1 MKPHKK
7 IFEKISLFRW
17 IVITVVP
24 IIVIF
29 QIYSLTSYYN
39 YWSKILSNSYSDALS
54 TTISKYRTLKF
65 NESKGGEMTIE
76 FENEE
81 EEGDDELE
89 VELNGK
95 FFPKKTEKK
104 QDTLG
109 MDKILYNVNSMFLSS
124 MPFEIVTFDSIFFN
138 EIQHREIISEYE
150 ICIYNHKNDSIL
162 SRTNNLTELNTI
174 YQTQREEVDSL
185 RDVIV
190 YFENPARLIFQKMLL
205 FLIFSIL
212 ILAII
217 IALLIYQMKIID
229 RQKRIEK
236 IRRDFTDSMT
246 HELRHPLQG
255 ALSMAEAM
263 ENPAFTENAD
273 RRTNAVQRIK
283 HNLFNLSNLLESIV
297 QKSYSEKLQQVAEW
311 RDNNLKEMLND
322 LVVNF
327 TILAKKKIVFVTH
340 FEDIAPTYQ
349 YDTVHFPNAIKNLID
364 NAIKYSD
371 ESVTITI
378 SVEDNDEN
386 FTVTVA
392 DNGIGISDKE
402 LPYIFDKFYRV
413 YGKKRDHG
421 FGLGLSYVKWVADIH
436 SGSVNVE
443 SHKGKGSVFSIT
455 IPKAK

>member
-17 IVITVVP
+17 ISIGSIFFLLLFQFYFLYNTYESVSR
-24 IIVIF
+24 IIKSSVEKSFVSAVREHRDYRMQNVQTNGTGRVEIKF
-29 QIYSLTSYYN
+29 NSSN
-39 YWSKILSNSYSDALS
+39 KNDSDNRSEDEDILDLGKMNVDDAMFKANSYI
-54 TTISKYRTLKF
+54 ISKSPLEISKLDSIYFRFLKDE
-65 NESKGGEMTIE
+65 NLE
-76 FENEE
+76 FLY
-81 EEGDDELE
+81 DIIIY
-89 VELNGK
+89 
-95 FFPKKTEKK
+95 KK
-104 QDTLG
+104 
-109 MDKILYNVNSMFLSS
+109 
-124 MPFEIVTFDSIFFN
+124 DSIFFRTTRLVN
-138 EIQHREIISEYE
+138 VSNLQQTNRMELDFETDAQAFY
-150 ICIYNHKNDSIL
+150 KNPMTVIL
-162 SRTNNLTELNTI
+162 
-174 YQTQREEVDSL
+174 
-185 RDVIV
+185 
-190 YFENPARLIFQKMLL
+190 QKMLWFFISSVL
-205 FLIFSIL
+205 L
-212 ILAII
+212 ILVIGYALLYQLRII
-217 IALLIYQMKIID
+217 I

-311 RDNNLKEMLND
+311 GDNNLKEMLND
-322 LVVNF
+322 LVANF
-327 TILAKKKIVFVTH
+327 TILAKKKTVFVTH
-340 FEDIAPTYQ
+340 FEDIAPNYQ

>member
-17 IVITVVP
+17 ISI
-24 IIVIF
+24 
-29 QIYSLTSYYN
+29 
-39 YWSKILSNSYSDALS
+39 
-54 TTISKYRTLKF
+54 
-65 NESKGGEMTIE
+65 G
-76 FENEE
+76 
-81 EEGDDELE
+81 
-89 VELNGK
+89 
-95 FFPKKTEKK
+95 
-104 QDTLG
+104 
-109 MDKILYNVNSMFLSS
+109 
-124 MPFEIVTFDSIFFN
+124 SIFFLLLFQFYFLYN
-138 EIQHREIISEYE
+138 TYESVSRIIKSSVEKSFVSAVREHRDYRMQNVQTNGTGRVEIKFNSS
-150 ICIYNHKNDSIL
+150 NKNDSDNRSEDEDIL
-162 SRTNNLTELNTI
+162 DLGKMNVDDAMFKANSYIISKSPLEISKLDSIYFRFLKDENLEFLYDIIIYKKDSVFFRTTRLVNVSNLQQTNRMELDFETDAQAFYKNPMT
-174 YQTQREEVDSL
+174 
-185 RDVIV
+185 VI
-190 YFENPARLIFQKMLL
+190 LQKMLWFFISSVL
-205 FLIFSIL
+205 L
-212 ILAII
+212 ILVIGYALLYQLRII
-217 IALLIYQMKIID
+217 I

-263 ENPAFTENAD
+263 ENPVFTENAD

-392 DNGIGISDKE
+392 DNGIGILDKE